1 MIGMPREMPLLM
13 SRSARFLLDIQSIL
27 LYHRKGNMRVH
38 ATGLGKNGTSPSP
51 LREIFMKK
59 RWIILSSVL
68 MVVAPDTWVQAPV
81 LPPGEKEPLVR
92 LEAGGPTSFV
102 TALTFSPDGKLL
114 YAGGWDKVVR
124 VWSLNEQG
132 QFVPFPATYRVPVGP
147 GLAGAINCI
156 APSSDA
162 TLLAAAGRG

>member
-1 MIGMPREMPLLM
+1 MIGVPSENALAGEPKRLI
-13 SRSARFLLDIQSIL
+13 LLDIQSIL

-38 ATGLGKNGTSPSP
+38 ATGLGKNGASLSP

-68 MVVAPDTWVQAPV
+68 MMVAPATWAQAPV

-114 YAGGWDKVVR
+114 YAGGLDKVVR
-124 VWSLNEQG
+124 VWSLN
-132 QFVPFPATYRVPVGP
+132 
-147 GLAGAINCI
+147 
-156 APSSDA
+156 
-162 TLLAAAGRG
+162 